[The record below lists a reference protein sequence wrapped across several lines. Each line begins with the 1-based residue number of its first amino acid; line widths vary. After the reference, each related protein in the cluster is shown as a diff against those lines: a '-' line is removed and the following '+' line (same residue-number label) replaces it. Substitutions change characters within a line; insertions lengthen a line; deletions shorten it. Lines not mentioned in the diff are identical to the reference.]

1 MEKIKAAI
9 FDFDGTLVNSM
20 YVWEKVDR
28 DFLSARGI
36 EVTEEYTDNVR
47 SMVFETA
54 ASYTKSKY
62 KLQESTDEIMNIWLE
77 MARNEYAK
85 NVRAKENSIKT

>member
-36 EVTEEYTDNVR
+36 EVT
-47 SMVFETA
+47 
-54 ASYTKSKY
+54 
-62 KLQESTDEIMNIWLE
+62 
-77 MARNEYAK
+77 
-85 NVRAKENSIKT
+85 